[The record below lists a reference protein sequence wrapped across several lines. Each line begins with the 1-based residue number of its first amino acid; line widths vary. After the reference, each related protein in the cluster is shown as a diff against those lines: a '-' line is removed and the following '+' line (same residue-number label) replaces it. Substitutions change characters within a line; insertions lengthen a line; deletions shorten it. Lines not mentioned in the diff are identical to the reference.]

1 MADLKL
7 NGVTPDGIGK
17 IQLGSVKVQ
26 KVYNGSTRVWPPG
39 LPPTPGEVEICNLI
53 WKDTNTTKTALVAG
67 GNIPILTN
75 QADWYTYWLA
85 QSPAA
90 CYWDFDSNNASYG
103 LLYNVWAK
111 AGIDPLPGFR
121 LPLMSDFNVLK
132 NAPCY
137 TNTGGGLNRYGKNP
151 GNWDPALLTNTSEL
165 GDSGLNIQGYGYA
178 ALNTTT
184 QSLSFQTDGITEVH
198 WADQQTPG
206 AVDGVMHFILN
217 GALAVTSQPPDNKNS
232 YFIRFVKDA

>member
-1 MADLKL
+1 MY
-7 NGVTPDGIGK
+7 
-17 IQLGSVKVQ
+17 S
-26 KVYNGSTRVWPPG
+26 GSTRVWPPLG
-39 LPPTPGEVEICNLI
+39 PGEVEICDLI
-53 WKDTNTTKTALVAG
+53 WTDTNSSETELITG
-67 GNIPILTN
+67 GNIRIIDN

-85 QSPAA
+85 QSPVA
-90 CYWDFDSNNASYG
+90 CYWNFDSNNASYG
-103 LLYNVWAK
+103 LLYSYFAK
-111 AGIDPLPGFR
+111 DLVKPPLGFR

-151 GNWDPALLTNTSEL
+151 GNWDPAFLTNTSEL

-178 ALNTTT
+178 ILNTTT
-184 QSLSFQTDGITEVH
+184 QSLSFQTDGIAEVH
-198 WADQQTPG
+198 WADEQTPG

-217 GALAVTSQPPDNKNS
+217 GALGVTSQPPDNKNS